1 MNLNTKQQTLQYN
14 TIPDGSDDDVVVV
27 VLEHQQ
33 EKSTGRSYS
42 VLGGLVLLL
51 VAVAMVVLHQG
62 GGGRPSDPAGSRLVE
77 GVYGTPPPGMGSLLV
92 IDPSNPAG
100 SRLEEWCAGFVKPCP
115 FGCCGA
121 TCCDAGG
128 VYDGTPP
135 TSAAEGLV
143 LASLTTLRNDAEE
156 KGCVKPCGY
165 GNPSPYDCCGGGYLL
180 LVDCGRY
187 LRYRVLP
194 SSSSIIPDRRRR
206 RRKRKRQNA
215 TTILAS

>member
-62 GGGRPSDPAGSRLVE
+62 GGGRPSDPAGSRLE
-77 GVYGTPPPGMGSLLV
+77 EDVYGTPPPGMGSLLV

-143 LASLTTLRNDAEE
+143 LASLTTLRNEAE
-156 KGCVKPCGY
+156 KKTCPYSSGGC
-165 GNPSPYDCCGGGYLL
+165 PYFGRKQSLCCGAH
-180 LVDCGRY
+180 CCM
-187 LRYRVLP
+187 
-194 SSSSIIPDRRRR
+194 
-206 RRKRKRQNA
+206 
-215 TTILAS
+215 